1 MKSLIRLVDKLL
13 RNYTPDPFVIAIL
26 LTVLTFALSISMTD
40 SNPTEAIQAWGGGFW
55 NLAAFTLKMA
65 MILLGGFVV
74 AKSPPVH
81 RFLLK
86 SIELINTPT
95 QAVLFCT
102 FAAIV
107 ASWVNWGFGL
117 VVGGVVA
124 LEVSRRIP
132 TAPFR
137 VLVASSYSG
146 FLVWHAGLSG
156 SIPLALN
163 TATDKITET
172 VVGKT
177 IPLSE
182 TMFGS
187 VNMIALGSMIVLLPL
202 VNWLML
208 KFVGEGDPLA
218 SNYVKPAKPTEDVVD
233 RSENS
238 KPIAWLENSI
248 LLSLLLGGMGVFY
261 LVTLVSSGSFQ
272 LNLDSVMLIFFMA
285 GLLLHGS
292 PRAFVR
298 SVEEAVPKIAPILI
312 QYPLY
317 AGIMALLVDT
327 GLASQVSE
335 LFVTWANE
343 DTLPLMTFYSAGL
356 VNLFV
361 PSGGGQWAVQA
372 PVILPA
378 VEQLGADLNK
388 TIVAVAWGDA
398 WTNMLQPFWAVPL
411 LSIAGMKIKDIIG
424 LLMIVLLSSGAVL
437 SLIFLFV

>member
-1 MKSLIRLVDKLL
+1 MKSLILFADKAL
-13 RNYTPDPFVIAIL
+13 RRYTPDPFVIAII
-26 LTVLTFALSISMTD
+26 LTAVTYVLAIAMTE
-40 SNPTEAIQAWGGGFW
+40 STPIVAIEAWGGGFW

-81 RFLLK
+81 RLVLK
-86 SIELINTPT
+86 LVEYVNTPA

-102 FAAIV
+102 FAALI

-124 LEVSRRIP
+124 LEVSKRVPR
-132 TAPFR
+132 APFR

-163 TATDKITET
+163 TATDTITRD
-172 VVGKT
+172 VVGQV
-177 IPLSE
+177 IPLAE
-182 TMFGS
+182 TTFGT
-187 VNMIALGSMIVLLPL
+187 VNLIALASIVVLLP
-202 VNWLML
+202 VINWLML
-208 KFVGEGDPLA
+208 KSVGEQGDPLD
-218 SNYVKPAKPTEDVVD
+218 SVYVKPEKPKPAPTGDD
-233 RSENS
+233 APSWIENS
-238 KPIAWLENSI
+238 F
-248 LLSLLLGGMGVFY
+248 LLALVLGGLGAFY
-261 LVTLVSSGSFQ
+261 LYAITSAGKFK
-272 LNLDSVMLIFFMA
+272 LNLDSVMFIFFMA

-292 PRAFVR
+292 PVKFVKC
-298 SVEEAVPKIAPILI
+298 VEEAVPKIAPILI

-317 AGIMALLVDT
+317 AGIMALLVQT
-327 GLASQVSE
+327 GLATQMSE
-335 LFVTWANE
+335 FFVRVANK
-343 DTLPLMTFYSAGL
+343 DTLPLMTFFSAGL

-372 PVILPA
+372 PVVLPA

-388 TIVAVAWGDA
+388 TIMAVAWGDA

-424 LLMIVLLSSGAVL
+424 LLLIVLISSGVVL
-437 SLIFLFV
+437 SVVFLLV

>member
-1 MKSLIRLVDKLL
+1 MKSLIQLIDKVL
-13 RNYTPDPFVIAIL
+13 RRYTPDPFVIAIL
-26 LTVLTFALSISMTD
+26 LTVLTFFLAVVLTD
-40 SNPTEAIQAWGGGFW
+40 SSPSAAIQSWGGGFW
-55 NLAAFTLKMA
+55 DLAAFTLKMA
-65 MILLGGFVV
+65 MILLGGYVV
-74 AKSPPVH
+74 ARSPPVN

-86 SIELINTPT
+86 LIEFVNTPT

-102 FAAIV
+102 FAAIL
-107 ASWVNWGFGL
+107 ASWINWGFGL

-124 LEVSRRIP
+124 MEVSKRVP
-132 TAPFR
+132 AAPFR

-163 TATDKITET
+163 TESDTITQN
-172 VVGKT
+172 VVGQM
-177 IPLSE
+177 IPLAN
-182 TMFGS
+182 TMFGT
-187 VNMIALGSMIVLLPL
+187 VNLIALGSMIVLLPL
-202 VNWLML
+202 VNCLIL
-208 KFVGEGDPLA
+208 KFVGEGDLLD
-218 SNYVKPAKPTEDVVD
+218 SCYVKPVRPVEEEVED
-233 RSENS
+233 
-238 KPIAWLENSI
+238 PCTWLESSF
-248 LLSLLLGGMGVFY
+248 LLAGALGGMGLFY
-261 LVTLVSSGSFQ
+261 LATIIIGSKFS
-272 LNLDSVMLIFFMA
+272 LNLDSVMFIFFMA

-292 PRAFVR
+292 PRAFVK

-317 AGIMALLVDT
+317 AGIMALLVQT
-327 GLASQVSE
+327 GLARQMSEFFVS
-335 LFVTWANE
+335 VANAE
-343 DTLPLMTFYSAGL
+343 TLPLMTFYSAGL

-388 TIVAVAWGDA
+388 TIMAVAWGDA

-424 LLMIVLLSSGAVL
+424 LLLIVLFASGIVL
-437 SLIFLFV
+437 SLVFLLV